1 MRAPCGENV
10 TIRTNMITIE
20 ELDALSR
27 ERLATHYALET
38 ARLSLAGEEVVRE
51 IALSLHRRTSITI
64 AASEKEEEA
73 LNLDKKFVNIKWEV
87 VPDRYLDTQSK
98 YNNTLL
104 SVGSLEFQNNVT
116 VLSRKLIT
124 RKIKTKSLWKR
135 RRLSSS
141 KLRLRASSTE
151 WYPVY
156 HARTPSPT
164 NPEVFFG
171 E

>member
-1 MRAPCGENV
+1 MKKSSQVSQQWKISVKIPESLRFV
-10 TIRTNMITIE
+10 RY
-20 ELDALSR
+20 R
-27 ERLATHYALET
+27 YAF
-38 ARLSLAGEEVVRE
+38 
-51 IALSLHRRTSITI
+51 
-64 AASEKEEEA
+64 ASEKEEEA